1 MIGIVCLDQNNGM
14 YFNERRQSR
23 DRYVIRDITDMTK
36 DSVLYINSY
45 SEELFENFKNQ
56 YIVSNDYF
64 SNAKENDYCFVE
76 NQILDESRVNKMVVY
91 RWDKVYPLDYKLN
104 LSRWKLISTVEFM
117 GYSHDKIVKEVYVKD
132 EKQKVC
138 EINKV

>member
-91 RWDKVYPLDYKLN
+91 RWDKVYPFDYKLN